1 MGAPKFCLGYPSRT
15 AAVLAMRQEGLS
27 TSIIAARIGIESN
40 TVTALEASANRQT
53 RKQRREVELP
63 SWNTVAIDNDVL
75 RALRPHA
82 IRRQVTVTTL
92 ARQLLATLAD
102 DDLVDALL
110 DDADEIAG
118 KVRA

>member
-15 AAVLAMRQEGLS
+15 AAVMALRAEGVP
-27 TSIIAARIGIESN
+27 TRVIASRIGIEPK
-40 TVTALEASANRQT
+40 TVTALEASAQRDSRT
-53 RKQRREVELP
+53 QRRETELP
-63 SWNTVAIDNDVL
+63 SWHTVAIDNDVL

-82 IRRQVTVTTL
+82 LRRGLTVTAL

-110 DDADEIAG
+110 DDADEA
-118 KVRA
+118 AT